1 MPHIIKALD
10 RKTFGSG
17 IKVPAIHVFILRDE
31 ISWIIVPWKRLWGS
45 GDGKCFGG
53 EEGKD

>member
-31 ISWIIVPWKRLWGS
+31 FSWIIVKHEILIVE
-45 GDGKCFGG
+45 KNI
-53 EEGKD
+53 